1 MTLGDLRIH
10 LRAVLLGTANNIAK
24 TLDIKKRPE
33 ILARSWGK
41 KSTIFNTA
49 TVTFN
54 TQKFPMGEGAGVG
67 LFPYHILHMKSMKKA
82 SSQDLYVDDQLVE
95 KTTDGK

>member
-1 MTLGDLRIH
+1 
-10 LRAVLLGTANNIAK
+10 
-24 TLDIKKRPE
+24 
-33 ILARSWGK
+33 
-41 KSTIFNTA
+41 
-49 TVTFN
+49 
-54 TQKFPMGEGAGVG
+54 MGEGAGVG